1 MRTLGQY
8 VTGLRHP
15 EGFHGQGRDSGF
27 FEGWY
32 IKLVSEDRTQR
43 WAVIPG
49 VFLGIGNSNARESF
63 IQILD
68 GATGRSWYH
77 RFEVSEFSAA
87 EDSFEVR
94 IGNNHFSSTG
104 VTLDLP
110 QLKGR
115 INFTSELDP
124 WPVKISAPGIM
135 GWFGAVPFMECF
147 HGVVSLGHS
156 LNGTLEIEGK
166 SQSFDSGRGY
176 IEKDWGK
183 AFPSGYVWL
192 HSNHIDT
199 DPEASLIGSVAIIPW
214 VGKPFRG
221 FIVGL
226 KHSGKLHRWTTY
238 NSGKELELSITD
250 EEISWA
256 LTSPDGRL
264 ELSAQRVRGGLL
276 HAPIRT
282 EMHQRVD
289 ETLDAVIQLRHTD
302 VSGEVLLE
310 GRGLV
315 GAMEVHGDLT
325 RLLALGKRAP

>member
-1 MRTLGQY
+1 MRTPAQFIR
-8 VTGLRHP
+8 GLRHP
-15 EGFHGQGRDSGF
+15 EAFHGVGRTSGF

-32 IKLVSEDRTQR
+32 IKLVSADQRQR

-49 VFLGIGNSNARESF
+49 IFLGLGDSKTNEGF
-63 IQILD
+63 VQVLD

-77 RFEVSEFSAA
+77 RYDVSEFSAA
-87 EDSFEVR
+87 DDRFDVR
-94 IGNNHFSSTG
+94 VGGNHFSASG

-115 INFTSELDP
+115 IDFTSEMDA
-124 WPVKISAPGIM
+124 WPVTATAPGIM

-147 HGVVSLGHS
+147 HGVVSLGHNLAGS
-156 LNGTLEIEGK
+156 LSIEGK
-166 SQSFDSGRGY
+166 ENSFDGGRGY

-199 DPEASLIGSVAIIPW
+199 DREASLIGSVAIIPW

-221 FIVGL
+221 YIVGL

-238 NSGKELELSITD
+238 NGAKELDLQITD
-250 EEISWA
+250 SEIRWA
-256 LTSPDGRL
+256 LSSPDGKL

-289 ETLDAVIQLRHTD
+289 ETLDAVIHIRHTD
-302 VSGEVLLE
+302 AAGRTLLE

-315 GAMEVHGDLT
+315 GAMEVHGDLE
-325 RLLALGKRAP
+325 RLVGM

>member
-1 MRTLGQY
+1 MRTPAQFFKGMM
-8 VTGLRHP
+8 HP
-15 EGFHGQGRDSGF
+15 EAFHGHGRSKEY

-32 IKLVSEDRTQR
+32 VKLVSQDQKQR

-49 VFLGIGNSNARESF
+49 IFLGLGGSDIKEAF
-63 IQILD
+63 IQVLD

-77 RFEVSEFSAA
+77 RFDAEEFSASA
-87 EDSFEVR
+87 DRFEVK
-94 IGNNHFSSTG
+94 IGNNRFSSEG

-110 QLKGR
+110 QLRGGIR
-115 INFTSELDP
+115 FESALDP
-124 WPVKISAPGIM
+124 WPVTPLSPGIM

-147 HGVVSLGHS
+147 HGIVSFGHDLG
-156 LNGTLEIEGK
+156 GTLEIEG
-166 SQSFDSGRGY
+166 STASFDGGRGY

-199 DPEASLIGSVAIIPW
+199 DADASLIGSVAVIPW
-214 VGKPFRG
+214 IGRPFRG
-221 FIVGL
+221 YIVGL

-238 NSGKELELSITD
+238 NGAKELELTITD
-250 EEISWA
+250 SHIQWRLE
-256 LTSPDGRL
+256 SPDGVL
-264 ELSAQRVRGGLL
+264 ELSADRVRGGLL

-289 ETLDAVIQLRHTD
+289 ETLDAVIHIKHTD
-302 VSGEVLLE
+302 AAGKTLLE

-315 GAMEVHGDLT
+315 GAMEVHGDLQ
-325 RLLALGKRAP
+325 RLLSI